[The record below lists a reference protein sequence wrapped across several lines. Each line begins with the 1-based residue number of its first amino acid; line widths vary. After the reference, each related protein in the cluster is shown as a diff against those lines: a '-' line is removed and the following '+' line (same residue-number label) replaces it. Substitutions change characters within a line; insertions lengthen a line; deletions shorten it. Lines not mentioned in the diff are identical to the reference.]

1 MARYCRLLESRLPLR
16 NGYFGKRRKDV
27 WKLAF
32 PHMIGRRFLRALR
45 AGFPQVFQNM
55 DLHSEKAKAATI
67 SVFYFAH
74 WFSSKGLRSRQNPL
88 KAVKTGKLRVVGS
101 SGIGLRKN
109 AAEVDNLPKN
119 RTFEGKTAL
128 GGQMGIAALGVG
140 LSTVT
145 LRRMRLSEYNHTRPR
160 CLGIQNRRFCDF
172 AFYLRVRVEQWGKHT
187 TLVRRLG
194 GEHSAADCA
203 H

>member
-16 NGYFGKRRKDV
+16 NGYFGKRRKDI

-74 WFSSKGLRSRQNPL
+74 WFSSKGLRSRQNPP
-88 KAVKTGKLRVVGS
+88 KAAKTGKL
-101 SGIGLRKN
+101 
-109 AAEVDNLPKN
+109 
-119 RTFEGKTAL
+119 
-128 GGQMGIAALGVG
+128 
-140 LSTVT
+140 
-145 LRRMRLSEYNHTRPR
+145 
-160 CLGIQNRRFCDF
+160 
-172 AFYLRVRVEQWGKHT
+172 
-187 TLVRRLG
+187 
-194 GEHSAADCA
+194 
-203 H
+203 